1 MIKKLV
7 GEKTYLSP
15 LTPEHAALWYR
26 WHNDM
31 ETALLAASPG
41 HRSPGTEAEYR
52 ETIDAVSQVQVPCLL
67 DRRTRDRRAGR
78 LMRSHSGRSDQPA
91 YDARRPDRRE
101 GPLVEGLRPGRP
113 PTSA

>member
-1 MIKKLV
+1 MELVKKLA

-15 LTPEHAALWYR
+15 LTPEHAGLWYR

-52 ETIDAVSQVQVPCLL
+52 EVIETFLKRKFHVFLIVE
-67 DRRTRDRRAGR
+67 
-78 LMRSHSGRSDQPA
+78 SGRMS
-91 YDARRPDRRE
+91 
-101 GPLVEGLRPGRP
+101 L
-113 PTSA
+113 SAGAG